1 MNGGSVTNMAK
12 KLASVL
18 VSGGGFA
25 RASREEMAKSLRL
38 FLGVTI
44 FALGSRALASD
55 VKVIVNPSVHAES
68 IPASELRAVFLE
80 ESSSLA
86 GAHVEPVLAKSGR
99 THDAFLREYIGLTDY
114 DLQAYYHTL
123 VFTGR
128 GAIPK
133 TLNSDAE
140 VVAYVARTRGA
151 IGYVS
156 ADARDD
162 GVRILTVVS
171 AETSERKLIHRVQ
184 PDYPTELRANSIGG
198 TVRLLVT
205 ITPAG
210 SVVDVKIVGGDAALG
225 AAAARAVAQWKY
237 APAPS
242 RTSTEVTLT
251 FGPQP

>member
-1 MNGGSVTNMAK
+1 MTNMTK
-12 KLASVL
+12 RMASVL
-18 VSGGGFA
+18 ASGSGSSRA
-25 RASREEMAKSLRL
+25 RRKKMSKSLRL
-38 FLGVTI
+38 FLTVTV
-44 FALGSRALASD
+44 FVVGSQALASD
-55 VKVIVNPSVHAES
+55 VKVIANPSVRAAS
-68 IPASELRAVFLE
+68 IAVSELRAVFLE

-86 GAHVEPVLAKSGR
+86 GGHVEPVLAKSGR

-151 IGYVS
+151 IGYVG

-162 GVRILTVVS
+162 GVRALTVVS
-171 AETSERKLIHRVQ
+171 AEISERKLIHRVQ
-184 PDYPTELRANSIGG
+184 PVYPVELRENSIGG
-198 TVRLLVT
+198 TVRLRVA
-205 ITPAG
+205 IAPAG
-210 SVVDVKIVGGDAALG
+210 TVVDVKVVGGDAALG
-225 AAAARAVAQWKY
+225 AAAAKAVAQWKY
-237 APAPS
+237 APAAS
-242 RTSTEVTLT
+242 RTSAELTLT